1 MDDIM
6 IELGKVS
13 PRSAVSM
20 LFFSWFIALFF
31 FAAITLLFMGKYAQK
46 EEVSGH
52 VITRNIIRLNSERTG
67 HVEKVL
73 VAVGEKV
80 KKNQPLVRIRNIE
93 PNILSEHGDM
103 TATSQSAER
112 IRKLLE
118 ETEYDKKQIQ
128 STYENQKKLINLQRD
143 QLTKDI
149 ALNLKIS
156 ETIERRLKIAEENKN
171 QYEYLVKQR
180 ATAKIS
186 LQDAIMRY
194 ESVIQEQA
202 NNEVNLTN
210 SKQRLLELEQRE
222 NEAKYS
228 NSKSQSEI
236 LRQQHELK
244 ENLEALNRSE
254 EYILLSPAAGIVDAI
269 SVFSGGQINRL
280 YPLMLI
286 RANDMDD
293 KPTVLLDVSSSS
305 IGFADEGT
313 EVILRFNSFPYESYG
328 VVKGK
333 IIRNSA
339 STLLAPEMG
348 NTNKEKIEQQTYLV
362 EVALDFDQK
371 ITKIRP
377 DWLKDGMTVKGS
389 LKLKELTLFE
399 WLFLPVVKGIKRN
412 PDYFSTY
419 NNDAVVRGNSL

>member
-419 NNDAVVRGNSL
+419 NNDAIVRGNSL